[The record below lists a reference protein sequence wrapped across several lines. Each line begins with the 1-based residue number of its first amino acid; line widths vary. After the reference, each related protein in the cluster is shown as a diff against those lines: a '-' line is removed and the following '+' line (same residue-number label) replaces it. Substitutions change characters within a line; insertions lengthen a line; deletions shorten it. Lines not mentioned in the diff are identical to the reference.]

1 LTSKIINMA
10 EKLKDAEDRL
20 LEAMLRSEPIAD
32 EGFSGRVVS
41 RIRRRLWVQ
50 RLALPSAMLI
60 GGAIAVKPATQLVA
74 AASKLLT
81 IVPQGMLD
89 VPTTWIPQVQNV
101 AYGATLT
108 QTVVLGA
115 MVLAAGVLGTRMLIE

>member
-1 LTSKIINMA
+1 MA

-60 GGAIAVKPATQLVA
+60 GGAIAVKLESTGAERCIWRNA
-74 AASKLLT
+74 DANGCSWSNGACCRRARH
-81 IVPQGMLD
+81 
-89 VPTTWIPQVQNV
+89 
-101 AYGATLT
+101 AYAH
-108 QTVVLGA
+108 
-115 MVLAAGVLGTRMLIE
+115 RINSRF